1 VPHEEESREAVQKPV
16 PEHPFPHRLR
26 DARDEDLPQ
35 VQGIYNHYVAHS
47 TVTFDEEPMTLD
59 ALRDKFARVST
70 LGFPY
75 LVAQGADDE
84 VLGFAYVYPWRDRA
98 AYRFTAESTIYLRL
112 DATGRG
118 LGRELLSELIRQ
130 AEAVGLRELIAVIAD
145 HGAESSLKLHE
156 AFGFVRNGHLKL
168 VGFKFDRW
176 MGTLFLQKSLR

>member
-1 VPHEEESREAVQKPV
+1 MPHEEDPRQADQKPV
-16 PEHPFPHRLR
+16 PEHPFQHRLR

-35 VQGIYNHYVAHS
+35 VLAIYNHYVAHS

-59 ALRDKFARVST
+59 TLRDKFARIGA

-75 LVAQGADDE
+75 LVAQGPDDE
-84 VLGFAYVYPWRDRA
+84 ILGFAYVYPWRDRA
-98 AYRFTAESTIYLRL
+98 AYRFTAESTIYLRP

-118 LGRELLSELIRQ
+118 LGRVLLAELIRQ

-145 HGAESSLKLHE
+145 HGADGSLKLHE
-156 AFGFVRNGHLKL
+156 SFGFVRNGHLTR
-168 VGFKFDRW
+168 VGFKFERW